1 MESKK
6 VPVSVVILTKNE
18 EEKIEDCLKSVW
30 GWVDEIIV
38 VDDES
43 TDRTREIASKYADRV
58 LVKKMDIEG
67 KHRNWAYSQAKNDWI
82 LSLDADE
89 VVTEELKKEIIQL
102 MNSNLI
108 EEYNAFAIPRRN
120 FLGNRWIRY
129 GGFYPSAQLK
139 LFRKDKFRWEEAEVH
154 PRAFLEGKC
163 GRLKKDLL
171 HYTYKDFSD
180 VLKKLNHQTTLEAK
194 KWFRI
199 YKENPKK
206 AHYKMNFFH
215 VLWRMLDRFIRSFI
229 IKKGFKDGFLG
240 FVIAVN
246 SSLYQLLSYV
256 KYKEL
261 RENYEK

>member
-82 LSLDADE
+82 FSLDADE
-89 VVTEELKKEIIQL
+89 VVTPELKREIEKVVET
-102 MNSNLI
+102 SACEFTHFTVNL
-108 EEYNAFAIPRRN
+108 RN
-120 FLGNRWIRY
+120 YIGKKWVKY
-129 GGFYPSAQLK
+129 GGWYPAPKVRLFKKNKLK
-139 LFRKDKFRWEEAEVH
+139 YEESEVH
-154 PRAFLEGKC
+154 PRIITEGKC
-163 GRLKKDLL
+163 GHLKADLL
-171 HYTYKDFSD
+171 HFSYKNFEELFNS
-180 VLKKLNHQTTLEAK
+180 LNRQTTLEAK

-215 VLWRMLDRFIRSFI
+215 VVWRMLDRFIRSFI

-246 SSLYQLLSYV
+246 SSLYQLL
-256 KYKEL
+256 
-261 RENYEK
+261 